1 MPRAPRQSVGGLI
14 YHVFNEAR
22 GRRKLFESA
31 ADYAA
36 FTAVLEEAQQRYPQV
51 QLLAFC
57 LVPNRFHVVIKPK
70 TDGELSQFMR
80 WVTQTHGHRW
90 RNTRRRIGRGGMYQG
105 RFRSFVVQ
113 EDEHVLLLCR
123 YIEQLPVREGLSK
136 TAQAWPWSSAGVR
149 AGAGPAKAARPEL
162 RSWPVRRPANWLK
175 LINDP
180 MPKPDVER
188 VETSIVRS
196 RPLGG
201 PSWQQRIA
209 RKLHVEHT
217 LRPIGRP
224 RGSADVHARNKRT
237 KDKPRSVKRRQ
248 KA

>member
-14 YHVFNEAR
+14 YHVYNEAR
-22 GRRKLFESA
+22 GRRKLFESD

-36 FTAVLEEAQQRYPQV
+36 FTAVLEEGQERYPQV

-57 LVPNRFHVVIKPK
+57 LVPSRFHVVIKPK
-70 TDGELSQFMR
+70 SDGELSQFMR

-90 RNTRRRIGRGGMYQG
+90 RNIGRRVGRGGMYQG

-113 EDEHVLLLCR
+113 ENQHVLVLCR
-123 YIEQLPVREGLSK
+123 YIEQLPVREAFSK

-149 AGAGPAKAARPEL
+149 AGAGPAKAARPHL
-162 RSWPVRRPANWLK
+162 DSWPVRRPGNWLK
-175 LINDP
+175 LINDS

-188 VETSIVRS
+188 VETSIIRS
-196 RPLGG
+196 RPLGD
-201 PSWQQRIA
+201 PPWQQRIA
-209 RKLHVEHT
+209 RKLHLEHT

-224 RGSADVHARNKRT
+224 RGAPDVQPRKKRA
-237 KDKPRSVKRRQ
+237 KGKPRTASRR
-248 KA
+248 